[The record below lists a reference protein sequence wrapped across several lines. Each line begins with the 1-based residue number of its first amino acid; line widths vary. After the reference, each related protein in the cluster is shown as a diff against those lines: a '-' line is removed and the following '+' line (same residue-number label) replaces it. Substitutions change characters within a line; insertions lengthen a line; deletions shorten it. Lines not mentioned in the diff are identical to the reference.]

1 MTVRVER
8 ERQASG
14 SDVAVVTLD
23 DPARRNILSPAMVSA
38 LVDATTELGADPGVG
53 AVVVTGAPPAFCGGA
68 PLASLADASALG
80 SGPAGPAGPAS
91 GRAGTAGDPRAA
103 LLAIYAAFEAVERL
117 PMPTIAAVNG
127 AAVGAGLNLALACD
141 VRVAARSARFD
152 SRFLSLGLHPGGG
165 HTWSLAR
172 LVGPG
177 AAHAMVLFG
186 EVVGGGDAER
196 IGLAWRTVDDD
207 ELIEAAIAL
216 ARQAAGAPSVLAR
229 RTKATMRA
237 TRALASREDATL
249 VELDAQLWSLAE
261 PELAARVVDAARARG
276 PRRG

>member
-8 ERQASG
+8 ERQTSG

-80 SGPAGPAGPAS
+80 SGPAS

-127 AAVGAGLNLALACD
+127 AAVGAGLNLARACD

-216 ARQAAGAPSVLAR
+216 ARQAAAAPGVLAR

-237 TRALASREDATL
+237 TRALASREDATG